1 MNDFFKSVKI
11 WQSYCQIVDDMTLS
25 ELLQY
30 KHMVSQLSTFLT
42 EMIHWAVENNME
54 LNTYKTKEMILAPLA

>member
-1 MNDFFKSVKI
+1 
-11 WQSYCQIVDDMTLS
+11 MTLS